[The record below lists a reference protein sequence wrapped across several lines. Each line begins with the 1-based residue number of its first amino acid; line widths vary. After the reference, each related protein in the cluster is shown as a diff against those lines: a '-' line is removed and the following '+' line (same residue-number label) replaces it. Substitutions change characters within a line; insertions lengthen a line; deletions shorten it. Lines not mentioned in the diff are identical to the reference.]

1 MKSKLK
7 ESNELVEGSSETNI
21 CGIIMP
27 IADTPTY
34 PKGHWTDVY
43 NILSEAA
50 ISAGFEP
57 NMVSFDE
64 DVSVIQKRIVQNIYN
79 NPIVVCD
86 ISSRNANVM
95 FELGMRLAFDKPT
108 VIVKDEKTPY
118 SFDISSIEHLDYP
131 SDLRYQAINEFKA
144 KLAGKISE
152 THKRAT
158 TDPEYTTFLKHFG
171 TFKVAKLDE
180 KEVGANEIFLEELK
194 EIKRSLSNI
203 IKTEKNSGHEFRVGA
218 PFATT
223 KSIRNGSL
231 KINGFPY
238 VFSEPNLG
246 DRVDEFVEIL
256 ERFDKIYG
264 MGLAE
269 VRKLNGDAVTVF
281 YEKPMEEKVFNSLKK
296 EVSEHFS
303 GSSWS

>member
-1 MKSKLK
+1 MSSKAK
-7 ESNELVEGSSETNI
+7 KIDGTEQDDSANNV

-50 ISAGFEP
+50 RGAGFEP
-57 NMVSFDE
+57 NMVSFDD

-118 SFDISSIEHLDYP
+118 SFDISSIEHLEYP

-194 EIKRSLSNI
+194 EIKRVLNNI
-203 IKTEKNSGHEFRVGA
+203 GKNEKNNGYAQRTTFPRMIKLKGYEFDQGNNY
-218 PFATT
+218 
-223 KSIRNGSL
+223 S
-231 KINGFPY
+231 Y
-238 VFSEPNLG
+238 HFSEPNLG
-246 DRVDEFVEIL
+246 DRFDEFINIV
-256 ERFDKIYG
+256 ERFDRVHG
-264 MGLAE
+264 MGFIGAD
-269 VRKLNGDAVTVF
+269 KISGDSATVF
-281 YEKPMEEKVFNSLKK
+281 YNRAQNEQLFESMRR
-296 EVSEHFS
+296 EVAQYFA
-303 GSSWS
+303 

>member
-1 MKSKLK
+1 MKSKFK
-7 ESNELVEGSSETNI
+7 ESNELAEGSSENNV

-27 IADTPTY
+27 IADTSNY

-43 NILSEAA
+43 NILREAA

-57 NMVSFDE
+57 NMVSFDD

-118 SFDISSIEHLDYP
+118 SFDISSIEHLEYP
-131 SDLRYQAINEFKA
+131 SDLRYQAINEFKT
-144 KLAGKISE
+144 KLAGKILE
-152 THKRAT
+152 TCKRAA

-194 EIKRSLSNI
+194 EIKVVLNNI
-203 IKTEKNSGHEFRVGA
+203 IKNEKNAGYHARVYSPGGIKIKRNVA
-218 PFATT
+218 TPFGTYT
-223 KSIRNGSL
+223 
-231 KINGFPY
+231 Y
-238 VFSEPNLG
+238 DFSEPNLG
-246 DRVDEFVEIL
+246 DRFDEFIKII
-256 ERFDKIYG
+256 ERFDQAYK
-264 MGLAE
+264 MGLISASNVSGDSATVSYNRPQDEELFESLRREVAE
-269 VRKLNGDAVTVF
+269 YFAGAS
-281 YEKPMEEKVFNSLKK
+281 FN
-296 EVSEHFS
+296 
-303 GSSWS
+303 

>member
-1 MKSKLK
+1 MSSKAK
-7 ESNELVEGSSETNI
+7 KIDNTEQDDSKNNV

-50 ISAGFEP
+50 SSAGFEP
-57 NMVSFDE
+57 NMVSFDD

-86 ISSRNANVM
+86 ISARNANVM

-118 SFDISSIEHLDYP
+118 SFDISSIEHLEYP
-131 SDLRYQAINEFKA
+131 SDLRYQAINDFKE
-144 KLAGKISE
+144 KLAGKIQE

-180 KEVGANEIFLEELK
+180 KEVGVNEIFLEELK
-194 EIKRSLSNI
+194 EIKRVLNSAIKNDNNIGYVKNNSSLGSI
-203 IKTEKNSGHEFRVGA
+203 ISEREFK
-218 PFATT
+218 PTT
-223 KSIRNGSL
+223 KYFYQFR
-231 KINGFPY
+231 
-238 VFSEPNLG
+238 EPNLG
-246 DRVDEFVEIL
+246 NRFDEFVNII
-256 ERFDKIYG
+256 ERFDRAHAMGFIGADKI
-264 MGLAE
+264 
-269 VRKLNGDAVTVF
+269 NGDSATVF
-281 YEKPMEEKVFNSLKK
+281 YNRPQNKKLLENMRMEVAQYFA
-296 EVSEHFS
+296 
-303 GSSWS
+303 